1 MSRSELIRERLFE
14 CIHNG
19 ELTNE
24 DIIKITEHCFIILNL
39 QTLSDYSRN
48 RKISYNGA
56 KCQKNIIVLG
66 NVKFIVDNE

>member
-24 DIIKITEHCFIILNL
+24 DVVKIADYCFKILNL
-39 QTLSDYSRN
+39 QTLSDYSKN
-48 RKISYNGA
+48 KNISYNGA
-56 KCQKNIIVLG
+56 KCQKDIVVMG
-66 NVKFIVDNE
+66 NVKFIIDNY